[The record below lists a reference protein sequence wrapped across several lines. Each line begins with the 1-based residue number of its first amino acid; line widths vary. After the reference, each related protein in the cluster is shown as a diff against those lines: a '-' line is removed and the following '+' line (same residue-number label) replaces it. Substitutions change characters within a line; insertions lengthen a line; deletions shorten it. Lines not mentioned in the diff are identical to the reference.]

1 MTGVHQL
8 LQQELQQAPEQF
20 LQKTRPLLSSLRW
33 GEQGSGYFF
42 LADRQGR
49 LLIYP
54 PKATKEG
61 GFLDPAQVSE
71 TGEEVSQAFARIGR
85 GDEPTL
91 IHYPY
96 TKPGSTK
103 KLSRRFM
110 WHRWAIIC

>member
-20 LQKTRPLLSSLRW
+20 LQKTRPLLSGLRW

-49 LLIYP
+49 LLLYP

-91 IHYPY
+91 IHYPC
-96 TKPGSTK
+96 TNQTNSHNIF
-103 KLSRRFM
+103 R
-110 WHRWAIIC
+110 